1 MTVFRAEAVSS
12 ASSPDPKADRGSESA
27 WFATALELVR
37 TVCEANCNAL
47 DCAGRTVAVRMR
59 RAVTAELRL

>member
-1 MTVFRAEAVSS
+1 LWEAVSS
-12 ASSPDPKADRGSESA
+12 VSSPDPTAETGSESG

-37 TVCEANCNAL
+37 VACEANCNAL
-47 DCAGRTVAVRMR
+47 ACAGRTVAVRIR